1 MLDDPDSL
9 LMERL
14 QQGDDLALNALME
27 RWQTPL
33 VHFIFRYIGQ
43 QSEAV
48 DLAQE
53 TFVRVYQ
60 HRHQYR
66 IGGKFSTW
74 LFTIASN
81 LSHNFVRWQQR
92 HPNIPL
98 EGGEQ
103 EESHPLKDR
112 LPSSEAT
119 PFDHSIQNERVAIV
133 KRAIQGLPHD
143 LRTALLLFEYED
155 MSHAEIAAV
164 LNCTPKAIETRLYR
178 AREILR
184 KALAHLV

>member
-1 MLDDPDSL
+1 MLDDPDAL

-43 QSEAV
+43 ESEAT

-81 LSHNFVRWQQR
+81 LSRNFVRWQQR

-98 EGGEQ
+98 EGIAGE
-103 EESHPLKDR
+103 ENLPLKER

-119 PFDHSIQNERVAIV
+119 PAERSIQMERVAIV
-133 KRAIQGLPHD
+133 KKEIHALPHD
-143 LRTALLLFEYED
+143 LRTAILLFEYEN

>member
-33 VHFIFRYIGQ
+33 VHFIFRYTGEE
-43 QSEAV
+43 SEAI

-60 HRHQYR
+60 HREKYR
-66 IGGKFSTW
+66 NGGKFSTW

-81 LSHNFVRWQQR
+81 LSQNFVRWQKR

-98 EGGEQ
+98 EGA
-103 EESHPLKDR
+103 EEGLLPLKER
-112 LPSSEAT
+112 LPSSDANPSEQ
-119 PFDHSIQNERVAIV
+119 SILNERAALV
-133 KRAIQGLPHD
+133 KREIQALPHD
-143 LRTALLLFEYED
+143 LRTALLLFEYES
-155 MSHAEIAAV
+155 MSHAEIAEV
-164 LNCTPKAIETRLYR
+164 LDCTPKAVETRLYR

-184 KALAHLV
+184 KAISKLL